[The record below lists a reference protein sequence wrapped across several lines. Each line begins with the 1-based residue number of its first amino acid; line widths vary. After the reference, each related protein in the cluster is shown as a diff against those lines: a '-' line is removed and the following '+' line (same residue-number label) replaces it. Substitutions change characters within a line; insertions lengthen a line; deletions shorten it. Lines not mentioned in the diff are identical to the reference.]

1 MVTVVTIDG
10 PTSSGKGTI
19 SRMVALRLHW
29 HLLDSGALYRLVA
42 LVGSQLGLEP
52 DNIAGHAAAALQ
64 LDVSFGAIQ
73 DQEQVWLA
81 GEDVTSRIRT
91 AEAGMGASRVA
102 AWPAVRDA
110 LLERQRRFAREPGL
124 VADGRDMG
132 TVVFPEAALKIFL
145 TASADERARRRY
157 KQLKD
162 KGSGVSLAALSREIA
177 ERDLR
182 DSTRA
187 VAPLRPAPDAH
198 VIDSTRPDIEAVVG
212 QVLDIGAQP
221 LAVAVTGCAHACT
234 GTGCAEARGNAWRS
248 VLTTVP
254 AWADQLPVQVK
265 V

>member
-19 SRMVALRLHW
+19 SRRVAQSLQW

-42 LVGSQLGLEP
+42 LAGTQLGLEP
-52 DNIAGHAAAALQ
+52 DNMEDHARAALR
-64 LDVSFGAIQ
+64 LDVSFGALQ
-73 DQEQVWLA
+73 GQEQVFLA
-81 GEDVTSRIRT
+81 GRDVTAEIRT

-102 AWPAVRDA
+102 AWPAVRNA

-132 TVVFPEAALKIFL
+132 TVVFPEAALKVFL
-145 TASADERARRRY
+145 TASADERARRRH

-177 ERDLR
+177 ERDLK

-198 VIDSTRPDIEAVVG
+198 VIDSTHLSIQDVVE
-212 QVLDIGAQP
+212 QVLALG
-221 LAVAVTGCAHACT
+221 
-234 GTGCAEARGNAWRS
+234 RS
-248 VLTTVP
+248 RSLWP
-254 AWADQLPVQVK
+254 
-265 V
+265 